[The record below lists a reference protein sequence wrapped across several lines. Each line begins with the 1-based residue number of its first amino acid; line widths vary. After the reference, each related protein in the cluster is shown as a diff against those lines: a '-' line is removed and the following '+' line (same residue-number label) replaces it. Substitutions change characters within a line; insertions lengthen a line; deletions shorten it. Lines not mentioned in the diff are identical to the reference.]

1 VRALGRV
8 IVWIAWAA
16 LAGVAAV
23 GIVLAALAALAEMP
37 LTRPLVAS
45 RVVRFL
51 DEAIA
56 GSLVLKGVSVLPR
69 GGIELRGLEVYDPH
83 GHLVLYAGRARFFV
97 DVTAL
102 RSRTLGVT
110 VELESPSVML
120 EEEQGGGF
128 SIARAFEPTQRA
140 RERPGSAGSRGV
152 GGSRWTLLVSRL
164 TIRGGDFWWVD
175 ARGATRLE
183 ASGVDLDGRGLVGPD
198 RGRVDLRLR
207 GSLDSPVAAPI
218 ALDVAGS
225 LAGGKFRIPV
235 LQAELGG
242 TRLAAVA
249 EGDLARRRG
258 RIAVS
263 RLGVAREVARAL
275 APRTPAGDDLS
286 ATAYAESDGSV
297 LTVAL
302 RAEPAGQG
310 ARGRADAAVAAR
322 VSAPAAALGFDAALD
337 HLDPSRLVAD
347 APPGEVTLTAHGALS
362 GRTLSELRGR
372 LGATVQRS
380 RFRGGEVARAEIAA
394 RAERGT
400 VEVSRVSASAPG
412 LDLDGSFRWREG
424 GEVAGRIAAD
434 AKDLRA
440 ALANLGALLG
450 EKLPAMDGRAR
461 VDATLAGT
469 SAAPRAA
476 AEVDAPVFRVGN
488 LGLGGAHLTVE
499 MAGPRARPSGRV
511 EGRIAAVRGDGGD
524 VARSVALRGTLSE
537 EEGALTLTAA
547 LPGFRDPASIEAR
560 GRLGATREAITV
572 SELTFAYPGA
582 RWTLSAP
589 ATVKL
594 AGPSVDRLELAAESQ
609 RILLAGGLVR
619 GRTLDARAELTR
631 VDLARLPAGLL
642 SSTHDLKGILTAEVT
657 ATGAA
662 ARPELAATLSL
673 AGGAV
678 DDVDGLALTGS
689 ARWSGPERRLRA
701 ALAASRKDGGTADV
715 EVDMPLPA
723 AGRPAERVLI
733 RARTREV
740 PLEEVLAASGSDL
753 PAAGLLALDAVVE
766 GTVGMP
772 TLSLGATLSDAEW
785 KDLGGLGLEVAA
797 EDPGEQLRLSVRAA
811 LDGKSVVALDAE
823 VPLDVSTL
831 LEHPAAAVRAARAAP
846 LEGSLAVRALDVA
859 ALSGRAGVPPRLAGI
874 VDVTASLRG
883 TARAPRAQASIELR
897 GGAWS
902 GYRDLSGGAEVSL
915 ADAAVS
921 ARGRLAMGGDEAL
934 RFDASLD
941 APVEKL
947 GSVRALGAAPLRADV
962 TVPRIA
968 LARAATPDLP
978 LAGTMSG
985 HVGVAGTLRA
995 PEVAVSFAGEGVAV
1009 QARPLGNVRLDAR
1022 YARARASGEVVLAAA
1037 AGGSLKATFTLAH
1050 DFGLGAQAAELRDA
1064 PAEITAV
1071 GEALDLGF
1079 LPAAAPGVVRSAGGT
1094 LSLDARAAGPLA
1106 RLAPRGS
1113 LQVKDGRLAV
1123 SEWGDWTGIA
1133 LEARMT
1139 EDAVEVSRLE
1149 VHRGSGLLSASG
1161 SLRGLRS
1168 SAPAALEAHLSSDGF
1183 AVARAGMD
1191 VARVDLRADATG
1203 TYDGTTLAVAVKVP
1217 RGTVRLPKRQPRA
1230 LQTLQAR
1237 GDIVVGR
1244 RAERKRRPAAAGGAG
1259 QASDRPFT
1267 LRATLTADR
1276 NLFVKSDD
1284 PRIDLE
1290 LRANVTYE
1298 RTGSNDYAEGSI
1310 EVIHGN
1316 LEPIGGR
1323 NFVVERGRV
1332 QFTGGPPSAAL
1343 LDFQARYDNPIAV
1356 VTATVQ
1362 GPTRKPEL
1370 KFTSEPSLAE
1380 PEIAMLIATGRTDL
1394 KAGAGGVATLSGEEA
1409 GKAALGVL
1417 ATQAFKN
1424 LVADKLP
1431 VDTVSVDS
1439 AGFRAGKYLTEKIY
1453 VVYSRRFDADPLRG
1467 ENTDEVRVE
1476 YQITPRWMFES
1487 RYGNAQSGGANLVWS
1502 HEY

>member
-1 VRALGRV
+1 MTAVGRA
-8 IVWIAWAA
+8 IAWVGWAVLAA
-16 LAGVAAV
+16 FAAV
-23 GIVLAALAALAEMP
+23 GLALAALAALAEVP

-56 GSLVLKGVSVLPR
+56 GSLVLKGVSVLPQ

-102 RSRTLGVT
+102 RNRTVGVT

-128 SIARAFEPTQRA
+128 SIARAFEPPQRA
-140 RERPGSAGSRGV
+140 REGRPGSAGARG
-152 GGSRWTLLVSRL
+152 GGSAWTLLVSRL
-164 TIRGGDFWWVD
+164 TIRGGEFWWVD

-183 ASGVDLDGRGLVGPD
+183 ASGLDLDGRGLVGPG

-207 GSLDSPVAAPI
+207 GSLDAPVAGPV
-218 ALDVAGS
+218 ALDVAGG
-225 LAGGKFRIPV
+225 LAGSAFRIPA

-249 EGDLARRRG
+249 EGDLAQRRG

-263 RLGVAREVARAL
+263 RLGVERGVARAL

-322 VSAPAAALGFDAALD
+322 LSALASALGFDAALD
-337 HLDPSRLVAD
+337 HLDPSRLVAG
-347 APPGEVTLTAHGALS
+347 APSGDVTLTARGALS
-362 GRTLSELRGR
+362 GRSLSELRGR

-380 RFRGGEVARAEIAA
+380 RFRSGEVARAEIVA
-394 RAERGT
+394 RADRGT

-412 LDLDGSFRWREG
+412 LEVDGTLRWREG
-424 GEVAGRIAAD
+424 GEVGGRIAAD
-434 AKDLRA
+434 AKNLRA
-440 ALANLGALLG
+440 AMANLGALLG

-461 VDATLAGT
+461 VDATLSGT

-476 AEVDAPVFRVGN
+476 AEVDAPAFRVGD
-488 LGLGGAHLTVE
+488 LALGGAHLTAE
-499 MAGPRARPSGRV
+499 LAGPRARPSGRV
-511 EGRIAAVRGDGGD
+511 EGRIASVRGGGGD
-524 VARSVALRGTLSE
+524 VAHGVALRGTLSE
-537 EEGALTLTAA
+537 DEGVLTLTAA

-560 GRLGATREAITV
+560 GRLDAAREAITV
-572 SELTFAYPGA
+572 SVLDFAYPGA

-594 AGPSVDRLELAAESQ
+594 AGPSVDRLELAADPQ
-609 RILLAGGLVR
+609 RIVVRGGLVR
-619 GRTLDARAELTR
+619 GRTLDASAELTR

-642 SSTHDLKGILTAEVT
+642 TSEHDLKGILTGEVT
-657 ATGAA
+657 ATGTV

-689 ARWSGPERRLRA
+689 ARWSGRERRLRA

-715 EVDMPLPA
+715 DVDLPLPA

-733 RARTREV
+733 RVRTREV
-740 PLEEVLAASGSDL
+740 PLEEVLAAAGSELPLSGL
-753 PAAGLLALDAVVE
+753 VALDAAVE

-785 KDLGGLGLEVAA
+785 KDLGGLAFELAA
-797 EDPGEQLRLSVRAA
+797 EDPGEKLRLSLRAA
-811 LDGKSVVALDAE
+811 LEGKSVVAVDAE

-831 LEHPAAAVRAARAAP
+831 LERPAAAVRAARAAP
-846 LEGSLAVRALDVA
+846 LEGSLAVRGLDVG
-859 ALSGRAGVPPRLAGI
+859 ALSGRAGIPPRLAGI
-874 VDVTASLRG
+874 VDVTASFRG
-883 TARAPRAQASIELR
+883 TTRAPRAKASVELR

-921 ARGRLAMGGDEAL
+921 AKGRLAMGGDEAL

-941 APVEKL
+941 APLEKI
-947 GSVRALGAAPLRADV
+947 GSSRALGAAPIRADL

-985 HVGVAGTLRA
+985 HVGVTGTLRA
-995 PEVAVSFAGEGVAV
+995 PEVAISFAGEGVAV
-1009 QARPLGNVRLDAR
+1009 QARPLGNVRLEAR
-1022 YARARASGEVVLAAA
+1022 YARARTSGEVVLAAA
-1037 AGGSLKATFTLAH
+1037 AGGSVKATFALGH
-1050 DFGLGAQAAELRDA
+1050 DFGLGAPSAELRDA

-1079 LPAAAPGVVRSAGGT
+1079 LPAAAPGVVRSAGGK
-1094 LSLDARAAGPLA
+1094 LSLDARASGPLA

-1113 LQVKDGRLAV
+1113 LQVKDGKLAI

-1133 LEARMT
+1133 LEARVT
-1139 EDAVEVSRLE
+1139 ENAVEVSRLE
-1149 VHRGSGLLSASG
+1149 VHRGSGSLTASG

-1168 SAPAALEAHLSSDGF
+1168 SDPATLEAHLASDGF
-1183 AVARAGMD
+1183 TVARAGMD

-1217 RGTVRLPKRQPRA
+1217 RGIVRLPKRTPRA
-1230 LQTLQAR
+1230 LQALQTR

-1244 RAERKRRPAAAGGAG
+1244 RVERKRRPASAGGEG
-1259 QASDRPFT
+1259 RASERPFT
-1267 LRATLTADR
+1267 LRAALTADR

-1298 RTGSNDYAEGSI
+1298 RTGSDDYVEGSV

-1323 NFVVERGRV
+1323 NFVVERGRL

-1343 LDFQARYDNPIAV
+1343 LDFQARYDNPVAV

-1362 GPTRKPEL
+1362 GPMRKPKL
-1370 KFTSEPSLAE
+1370 TFTSEPALAE
-1380 PEIAMLIATGRTDL
+1380 QEIAMLIATGRTDL

-1439 AGFRAGKYLTEKIY
+1439 AGFRAGKYLTEKFY
-1453 VVYSRRFDADPLRG
+1453 VVYTRRFDADPLRG

-1487 RYGNAQSGGANLVWS
+1487 RWGNAQSGGANLVWS
-1502 HEY
+1502 RDY